1 LNIIVI
7 PTYPPLFMLKGR
19 SVSVWLLS
27 PVRMSD
33 VSLVGLTSLDGNP
46 GVQVLAPLPRV
57 IVIIFSGDEHDD
69 L

>member
-1 LNIIVI
+1 
-7 PTYPPLFMLKGR
+7 MLKGR